1 MVRDLNLILDAY
13 EKGEKFYLYTGRYRS
28 IRIVTRRGPSSGS
41 LHLGHLIPF
50 FFTKWLQDTFDC
62 PLVIQLTD
70 DEKFLWKKLDLDE
83 CIHMG
88 RENAKDIIACGFN
101 PKKTFIFS
109 DMSYIGEMY
118 RNIVRIQKC
127 VTVNTVG
134 VYSGESGPGSFHFRF
149 YRIFQHR
156 TTVIPCNTGCSF
168 VFIFVPEGS
177 GIKEDALHDSV
188 CY

>member
-1 MVRDLNLILDAY
+1 M
-13 EKGEKFYLYTGRYRS
+13 K
-28 IRIVTRRGPSSGS
+28 IVTRSGPSSGS

-70 DEKFLWKKLDLDE
+70 DEKYLWKKLDLDE
-83 CIHMG
+83 CIHIG

-127 VTVNTVG
+127 VTVNTV
-134 VYSGESGPGSFHFRF
+134 
-149 YRIFQHR
+149 RID
-156 TTVIPCNTGCSF
+156 I
-168 VFIFVPEGS
+168 
-177 GIKEDALHDSV
+177 
-188 CY
+188 